1 MAVPIQLAIQGGG
14 AKITYLVAALEAVQE
29 LERAGILKVTRIAGT
44 SAGALAGA
52 LYAAGV
58 DMARARDAFASRRD
72 EFLRAF
78 PSEQGKVRIA
88 YNIATRQPFWDPK
101 PLGSFLKELL
111 GKHETLGEL
120 DIPLVIVASDLT
132 NMVPVVY
139 QNPEEPLISSL
150 LDSAAIPFL
159 FRSPPRP
166 GSAYRVVVDGGISEN
181 LPSENISFSPEFGE
195 VLGITFRVSRIAQN
209 PTTFLG
215 FAQALLETA
224 MNSSILRAQLALGL
238 NMFTIQNR
246 GGTFDF
252 ERAFDVG
259 LDAEYRE
266 TKLMAKEFFQNYFD
280 RYTKQAEELF
290 AKERAEASAQVINA
304 DLPQTRLDDMIA
316 SLRSMYQ
323 LQQEPMK
330 FEFLSVR
337 LEVTCRSQVKDAAS
351 PDEVQ
356 HVIVFRATD
365 QPISC
370 HKVSLSSTATEINDT
385 QCEVFDAQG
394 EPVPVDI
401 VPITQP
407 AGEVLRD
414 YLVFFRTPIQ
424 VNDVRAPITLR
435 VKDAVR
441 DGMVLRKS
449 GRDEVVTRASRADRP
464 IKTIELVVHLP
475 TDLEKTLMAP
485 AQENPA
491 GNRMSPA
498 QLRNYA
504 APAGFTTL
512 GWRGEDV
519 PPNALFGCILLKP

>member
-1 MAVPIQLAIQGGG
+1 MAVPIQLALQGGG
-14 AKITYLVAALEAVQE
+14 AKITYLVAALEALQE
-29 LERAGILKVTRIAGT
+29 LERSEVLKVTRIAGT
-44 SAGALAGA
+44 SAGAIAGA

-58 DMARARDAFASRRD
+58 DMGRARDAFAARKD

-78 PSEQGKVRIA
+78 PSKQGKIRIA
-88 YNIATRQPFWDPK
+88 YNIATRRPFWDAN
-101 PLGSFLKELL
+101 PLNCFLKDLL
-111 GKHETLGEL
+111 GTNETLGDL
-120 DIPLVIVASDLT
+120 NIPLVIVASDLT

-139 QNPEEPLISSL
+139 QNAGEPLVSSL

-159 FRSPPRP
+159 FRTPPRP
-166 GSAYRVVVDGGISEN
+166 GSGYRVIVDGGISEN
-181 LPSENISFSPEFGE
+181 LPSENISFSRELGE
-195 VLGITFRVSRIAQN
+195 VLGIAFSVSRISQN
-209 PTTFLG
+209 PTSFLG

-224 MNSSILRAQLALGL
+224 MNTSILRAQLALGL

-246 GGTFDF
+246 AGTFDF
-252 ERAFDVG
+252 ARSFEVG

-266 TKLMAKEFFQNYFD
+266 TKLLAEKFFRNYFD
-280 RYTKQAEELF
+280 RHTRQAEELF

-337 LEVTCRSQVKDAAS
+337 LEVTCRSQVKDAPS
-351 PDEVQ
+351 PDELQ

-370 HKVSLSSTATEINDT
+370 HKVSLSSTAAEINDT
-385 QCEVFDAQG
+385 QCEVFDTRG

-407 AGEVLRD
+407 AGDVRD

-424 VNDVRAPITLR
+424 ANDVRAPITLR

-441 DGMVLRKS
+441 DGMQLRKS
-449 GRDEVVTRASRADRP
+449 GRDEVITRASRADRP
-464 IKTIELVVHLP
+464 IRTVELIVHLP
-475 TDLEKTLMAP
+475 MDLKDTLMAP
-485 AQENPA
+485 AQEHPA
-491 GNRMSPA
+491 GSRMSPA
-498 QLRNYA
+498 QLMGYP

-512 GWRGEDV
+512 GWRGDDV
-519 PPNALFGCILLKP
+519 PPNALFGCILLQH